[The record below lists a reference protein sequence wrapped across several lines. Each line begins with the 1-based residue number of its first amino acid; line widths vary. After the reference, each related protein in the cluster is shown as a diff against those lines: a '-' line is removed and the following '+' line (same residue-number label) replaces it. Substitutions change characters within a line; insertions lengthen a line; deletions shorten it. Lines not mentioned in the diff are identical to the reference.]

1 MYETIKTRI
10 YDIITPNETRPYAE
24 QLFTLFITA
33 LIVFNVVAVILG
45 TVTSLTDKYGRH
57 LSIFNTVSLIIF
69 TVEYILRVWSCTSDP
84 QYASP
89 ITGRLKFI
97 FSPLTL
103 LDLIA
108 IIPFV
113 APFVTTADLRV
124 FRILRILTIFKLTR
138 YSAEFSIFA
147 KVLSSKKTEIIMS
160 AIAVVLLLVLS
171 STLMYF
177 AEHKMQPHAFSNI
190 PDAMWWAVVTLSTVG
205 YGDILP
211 HTPAGKVIASCVS
224 MLGIAIFAIPAG
236 IIASGF
242 VEEMKKREVT
252 TTVCPHCGQDI
263 TRHPSQP
270 APAPPPPGPPS
281 GPAD

>member
-1 MYETIKTRI
+1 MYETIKTQI

-33 LIVFNVVAVILG
+33 LIIFNVVAVILG

-57 LSIFNTVSLIIF
+57 FAIFNTASLIIF
-69 TVEYILRVWSCTSDP
+69 TVEYVLRVWSCTSDP
-84 QYASP
+84 KYASP
-89 ITGRLKFI
+89 ITGRIKFI

-113 APFVTTADLRV
+113 APFVTTADLRI

-160 AIAVVLLLVLS
+160 AIAVILLLVLS

-177 AEHKMQPHAFSNI
+177 AEHKTQPHAFSNI

-242 VEEMKKREVT
+242 VEEMKRRTEMET
-252 TTVCPHCGQDI
+252 TICPHCGKDI
-263 TRHPSQP
+263 HQP
-270 APAPPPPGPPS
+270 PAQPAPPPSQPPS
-281 GPAD
+281 SPAG

>member
-33 LIVFNVVAVILG
+33 LIIFNVVAVILG
-45 TVTSLTDKYGRH
+45 TVTSLTEKYGRH
-57 LSIFNTVSLIIF
+57 LAIFNTASLIIF
-69 TVEYILRVWSCTSDP
+69 TVEYILRVWSCTSDAK
-84 QYASP
+84 YASP
-89 ITGRLKFI
+89 ITGRIKFI
-97 FSPLTL
+97 FSPLAL

-113 APFVTTADLRV
+113 APFVTTADLRI

-138 YSAEFSIFA
+138 YSAEFVIFG

-224 MLGIAIFAIPAG
+224 VLGIAIFAIPAG

-242 VEEMKKREVT
+242 VEEMKKRTEEE
-252 TTVCPHCGQDI
+252 TTVCPHCGKDI
-263 TRHPSQP
+263 HQP
-270 APAPPPPGPPS
+270 PAQPAPPPTRPPS
-281 GPAD
+281 SPAG